1 MTIKKS
7 FPETLTNK
15 QKYDLTMNPKTQ
27 KMTSAKG
34 STIEIAAWCYY
45 EDVDKE
51 GELRTI
57 LSVQTPEGELFATNS
72 ATFQDDWFR
81 MVDLFGGTV
90 SAVDIIS
97 GTSKAGREFI
107 TCAYAGE

>member
-7 FPETLTNK
+7 YPETLTNK
-15 QKYDLTMNPKTQ
+15 QLYNLTMSPKTQ

-34 STIEIAAWCYY
+34 STLEIAAWCCY

-51 GELRTI
+51 GELWTI
-57 LSVQTPEGELFATNS
+57 LCVQTPEGELFATNS
-72 ATFQDDWFR
+72 ATFQDDFFK
-81 MVDLFGGTV
+81 MADMFGGTV
-90 SAVDIIS
+90 SAIEIIS